1 MSIGKK
7 TATVLAVGS
16 LLTLSGLAAAP
27 TASAAAVGSAQ
38 PAPAVVTGA
47 GGDQLASYDPAT
59 GQAVLTTGTAA
70 PGQTASG
77 SKPGGVKVGQVI
89 DNPPTPAAPKGALL
103 VVTAAQPA
111 ADGKQTV
118 STRPAAVNELLG
130 DTTASVHTALAP
142 ASVQVDSQ
150 VPGLQVG
157 YVPRIDGASGSSSM
171 SLKLSADTDLDLPDG
186 TSAAFSGSMSLE
198 PSIDFD
204 YTGTAFD
211 LQHAHVGFQSDTE
224 ADWHVAGT
232 FKAGTGTI
240 KVPLASLKAAPVIW
254 VGVVPVVVN
263 VDLTL
268 YADVSANGTVTV
280 DTEQSYS
287 DNWGVH
293 SDYTKEDGW
302 SSDSDQ
308 GSPELSPPA
317 GSISGR
323 GDIHTGLLTEGT
335 VAIFDD
341 LGVKADI
348 EPYLRT
354 VVSGSATFDDDGGL
368 VNKKGSV
375 KLYGGIDIGGALMA
389 RLRILSTT
397 FFEKDLPFTV
407 YHDEW
412 PVPLSQD

>member
-16 LLTLSGLAAAP
+16 LLALGGLAAAP
-27 TASAAAVGSAQ
+27 TASAADAGTAP
-38 PAPAVVTGA
+38 PAPVVTGS

-70 PGQTASG
+70 PAQTAAG
-77 SKPGGVKVGQVI
+77 TKPGAVKVGQVI
-89 DNPPTPAAPKGALL
+89 DSPPTPAAPKGALL
-103 VVTAAQPA
+103 VVTGAQSAAGGRQA
-111 ADGKQTV
+111 VT
-118 STRPAAVNELLG
+118 TRPAAVTELLG
-130 DTTASVHTALAP
+130 TTNAAVHAAVAP
-142 ASVQVDSQ
+142 SSVQVTPQ
-150 VPGLQVG
+150 VPGLTVS
-157 YVPRIDGASGSSSM
+157 YVPRIDGASGSASM
-171 SLKLSADTDLDLPDG
+171 SLKLSADTDLDLPG
-186 TSAAFSGSMSLE
+186 GGSAAFSGSVSLE

-204 YTGTAFD
+204 YTGSAFD
-211 LQHAHVGFQSDTE
+211 LQRAHVGFQSDAE

-232 FKAGTGTI
+232 FKGHTGTL
-240 KVPLASLKAAPVIW
+240 KVPLASLKAAPVVW

-287 DNWGVH
+287 DTWGV
-293 SDYTKEDGW
+293 SADYTKDDGW
-302 SSDSDQ
+302 DSGTDP
-308 GSPELSPPA
+308 GGPELSPLS
-317 GSISGR
+317 GSVSGR

-335 VAIFDD
+335 VAIFDS

-354 VVSGSATFDDDGGL
+354 VVSGSATFDGDGGL
-368 VNKKGSV
+368 TSKKGSV
-375 KLYGGIDIGGALMA
+375 QLYGGVDIGGALMA
-389 RLRILSTT
+389 RLRILNTT
-397 FFEKDLPFTV
+397 LFEKDLPFTV

-412 PVPLSQD
+412 PVPLTQD